1 MILITVGLM
10 CLVEFKKEQLDKNR
24 KLIELKNSLK
34 NVFYSV
40 LKQKTSLINIC
51 LKEARICSAGF
62 ITKSPCMVTAYSKII
77 SGANAR
83 N

>member
-1 MILITVGLM
+1 M

-40 LKQKTSLINIC
+40 LKQKNIFNKH
-51 LKEARICSAGF
+51 LFKRS
-62 ITKSPCMVTAYSKII
+62 SHL
-77 SGANAR
+77 
-83 N
+83 